1 MYVINC
7 ANYYVYG
14 SGGVPTSHRGV
25 AGGYGRAWARIE
37 MTPARITPA
46 RVFLY
51 PRLAARGERVARDA
65 RVVCALRVCCA

>member
-1 MYVINC
+1 
-7 ANYYVYG
+7 
-14 SGGVPTSHRGV
+14 
-25 AGGYGRAWARIE
+25 

-65 RVVCALRVCCA
+65 RVVCALRVARVLRDVRVRVIRFASLGFPPHPNKTQKRIQLNQSLIN